1 MSSASFAPGTIVTP
15 EAVVLEFSVGGLATR
30 LFAKLIDLAMIAFL
44 TNVAVFASLLIA
56 GGSEAAVVGL
66 VTVSVTVT
74 IFVLPAVIEWFWNG
88 RTPGKALLG
97 LRVVTTEGGPIS
109 FRHAFVRNLIQL
121 LELPT
126 GIAMFVALSN
136 PLSQRLG
143 DLAAGTFVINQRRN
157 LELLMVPTLFYPP
170 VGLEALAAS
179 LDVGRVTSAQ
189 NLMIRNYL
197 LRVRRI
203 EPGARHDIAA
213 RIVAGLDGVVV
224 PGCPDTLSPEYFLI
238 CVAAAYQ
245 DRSGTHAAQRVQP
258 AWG

>member
-1 MSSASFAPGTIVTP
+1 
-15 EAVVLEFSVGGLATR
+15 
-30 LFAKLIDLAMIAFL
+30 
-44 TNVAVFASLLIA
+44 
-56 GGSEAAVVGL
+56 
-66 VTVSVTVT
+66 
-74 IFVLPAVIEWFWNG
+74 
-88 RTPGKALLG
+88 
-97 LRVVTTEGGPIS
+97 
-109 FRHAFVRNLIQL
+109 
-121 LELPT
+121 
-126 GIAMFVALSN
+126 
-136 PLSQRLG
+136 
-143 DLAAGTFVINQRRN
+143 
-157 LELLMVPTLFYPP
+157 MVPTLFYPP